1 MAVTFNNDLLGTFT
15 LVQNNNEFKIEIRRG
30 NCLAVMIFDQGD
42 SYMLFNFWADEQH
55 IKNIVKNS
63 TSAQPLFLGQAKDVR
78 LNMKYKESAK
88 ILKYIVK
95 EVEVTCYY
103 E

>member
-1 MAVTFNNDLLGTFT
+1 MITFSKDLLGTFI
-15 LVQNNNEFKIEIRRG
+15 LDYSGHEFKIEIRRG
-30 NCLAVMIFDQGD
+30 NCLAVMVYDRGD
-42 SYMLFNFWADEQH
+42 SYELHNFWMDEQH
-55 IKNIVKNS
+55 IKNIIKNS
-63 TSAQPLFLGQAKDVR
+63 EGNNPLFRGQAKNIR

-95 EVEVTCYY
+95 EAEVTCYY